1 MDIEPEDPTT
11 YSWAFGAYERVGPD
25 TGALKLSGA
34 SFDVKTSPG
43 HMENTYKEQPLPREY
58 EFLSEDADASG
69 LIMSFLMTGT
79 FPKHPHASVRSASDM
94 TTEFIYAGE
103 LSFKLGLRCISS
115 LATVAARGPNS
126 AARKAHYKPVQTP
139 CPA

>member
-34 SFDVKTSPG
+34 SFDVKSIISTEYLSRVSTDVSQGRDPWK
-43 HMENTYKEQPLPREY
+43 KEQPLPREY
-58 EFLSEDADASG
+58 DFLSEDADASG
-69 LIMSFLMTGT
+69 LIMSLLVTGT

-94 TTEFIYAGE
+94 TTELIYV
-103 LSFKLGLRCISS
+103 I
-115 LATVAARGPNS
+115 
-126 AARKAHYKPVQTP
+126 
-139 CPA
+139 